1 MKLGLALSG
10 GGFRASLFHVGVMA
24 RLAELDLLGRVE
36 VLSTVSGG
44 SIVGALYY
52 LMLKDLLETPAAPP
66 PAPSAPAPLSA
77 ADFVALVGRLENDF
91 LAGVQK
97 NPRMHVLTHPL
108 ENIRMALTDYSR
120 TDRMA
125 ELYNRFFYRSVWER
139 CTGQYETAIP
149 LRDIKITPPW
159 CPSRH
164 AYNAAHP
171 YKIPRLIVNA
181 TTLNTGKNF
190 RFTASEVGDPDL
202 GYVRFDE
209 VSTIASLRRWLA
221 DRTMPSPKGLSPDAL
236 QFAAGVAAGSL
247 AKGGPLGVLLLG
259 LGGGR
264 LATLPL
270 QALSNLK
277 NLAWDAAAL
286 TDASGARAALEGAL
300 AQVVDDAKLLP
311 ERIAQFRFT
320 QEAPFTLET
329 LFDLLYWARIAVRV
343 TDTCD
348 SDLDEITLEEA
359 VGSSAAVP
367 GIFQPLVFRNL
378 YDDRTVEAIRLV
390 DGGVYDNQGLTPLFE
405 EGCTHI
411 ICSDASGQLVFERA
425 ASGKIVGVIPRANDV
440 LMEKVRLDE
449 MNLLLERHA
458 ATEDLVAVRLGTGLL
473 PPPQPTP
480 AQQEAADNLRRR
492 FRVKECAFFHL
503 KSEYAPSPGGMP
515 ALAWRREVS
524 ELRTD
529 LDSFTDREAF
539 AVMYHGYYLAT
550 HAVVPETF
558 PSCVPARV
566 PESPERWRFG
576 AVQPLLASADL
587 RRHLAI
593 GAGRL
598 FKVFSM
604 GNVWAGLAWLLAGGL
619 MLAGWLLIPL
629 VTLNQILV
637 WPLRLFGREEPIT
650 AAFFVPFADKLAGLS
665 PQLKSMMEFS
675 ILPVGDLFSLPIH
688 IPLLLL
694 VAVGALVASRLWERF
709 KAFLLRRNLEGIWKG
724 VWSLTSLVSRFKRLP
739 LAPLAIV
746 WSVVAAAVS
755 WVYVLL
761 FDKLYLRAGRL

>member
-10 GGFRASLFHVGVMA
+10 GGFRASLFHIGVLA
-24 RLAELDLLGRVE
+24 RLAELDLLGKVE

-44 SIVGALYY
+44 SIVGAMYY

-66 PAPSAPAPLSA
+66 PAPSAAAPLSA
-77 ADFVALVGRLENDF
+77 ADFVALVGRLEEDF

-97 NPRMHVLTHPL
+97 NPRMHVLTNPL
-108 ENIRMALTDYSR
+108 HNILMALTDYSR

-125 ELYNRFFYRSVWER
+125 ELYNHFFYRQVWER
-139 CTGQYETAIP
+139 CTGQYESAIP

-159 CPSRH
+159 CPSRD

-171 YKIPRLIVNA
+171 YKIPMLIVNA

-202 GYVRFDE
+202 GYIRFDE
-209 VSTIASLRRWLA
+209 VSRIVQLRRWLA
-221 DRTMPSPKGLSPDAL
+221 DRTLPAPEGFSPEVAQL
-236 QFAAGVAAGSL
+236 AAGAASGSL
-247 AKGGPLGVLLLG
+247 AHGGPVGALLLG
-259 LGGGR
+259 RGGSR
-264 LATLPL
+264 LLALPLATL
-270 QALSNLK
+270 SGLK
-277 NLAWDAAAL
+277 NLAWDAA
-286 TDASGARAALEGAL
+286 TQSNASGARVALDAAL
-300 AQVVDDAKLLP
+300 AQVMGDPQPLRELL
-311 ERIAQFRFT
+311 ARFPFT
-320 QEAPFTLET
+320 REAPFTLEAV
-329 LFDLLYWARIAVRV
+329 FDLLYWVRMAGRV

-348 SDLDEITLEEA
+348 NDMDEIKLEQA

-378 YDDRTVEAIRLV
+378 YDDRTVEAVRLV
-390 DGGVYDNQGLTPLFE
+390 DGGVYDNQGLTALFE

-425 ASGKIVGVIPRANDV
+425 ASGKIYGIIPRANDV
-440 LMEKVRLDE
+440 LMEKIRLDE

-458 ATEDLVAVRLGTGLL
+458 AAEDLAAVRLGTGLL

-480 AQQEAADNLRRR
+480 AEHDAVADLRRR
-492 FRVKECAFFHL
+492 FRVEECAFFHL

-515 ALAWRREVS
+515 ALAWSREVS

-539 AVMYHGYYLAT
+539 AVIYHGYYLAT
-550 HAVVPETF
+550 HAVTPEVF
-558 PSCVPARV
+558 PSCVPTRV

-576 AVQPLLASADL
+576 AVRPLLASPDL
-587 RRHLAI
+587 QRHLAI

-604 GNVWAGLAWLLAGGL
+604 GNAWAGLAWLLAGGL
-619 MLAGWLLIPL
+619 ILAGWLLIPL
-629 VTLNQILV
+629 VSLNDVLV
-637 WPLRLFGREEPIT
+637 WPLRLFGTEEPIT
-650 AAFFVPFADKLAGLS
+650 AALFVPFADKLAALS
-665 PQLKSMMEFS
+665 PHLKSMIEFS
-675 ILPVGDLFSLPIH
+675 ILPVGDLFSLPLH
-688 IPLLLL
+688 LPLLFLLL
-694 VAVGALVASRLWERF
+694 VGAFVASRLWERF
-709 KAFLLRRNLEGIWKG
+709 KAYLLRRNLEGIWKG
-724 VWSLTSLVSRFKRLP
+724 AWSLASLVSRFKRLP

-746 WSVVAAAVS
+746 WSAIAAGVS
-755 WVYVLL
+755 WVHLL
-761 FDKLYLRAGRL
+761 VFDKLFLKAGRI